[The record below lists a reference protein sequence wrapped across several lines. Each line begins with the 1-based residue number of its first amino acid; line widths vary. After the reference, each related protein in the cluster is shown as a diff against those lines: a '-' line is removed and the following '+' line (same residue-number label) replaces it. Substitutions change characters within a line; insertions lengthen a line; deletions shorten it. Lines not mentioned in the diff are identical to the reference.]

1 MTQTQIVQLG
11 SRSRW
16 LALVVLCAGM
26 LMIVL
31 DATIVN
37 VALPSIQRDLG
48 FSQASLAWVVNA
60 YLIPFGG
67 LLLLAGRVGD
77 LVGRKRIFMTGLAVF
92 TAASLLCGLAGN
104 QGMLILA
111 RLIQGAGGAM
121 TSTVILGVIVTMFPE
136 RREQARAI
144 GVFSFTA
151 AAGGSI
157 GLLAGGVITQA
168 VSWHWIFFVN
178 LPIGIVAIVLAWR
191 LIESDPG
198 IGLGQGADVPG
209 AFMVTSAL
217 MLGVYT
223 IVEARDYGWSSVH
236 TVGLGALAVVLLVA
250 FFIRQARAENPLLPL
265 SLFRSRN
272 VSGANLVQILMV
284 AGIFGMFFL
293 GALYLQRVLH
303 YNPMQIGLAFL
314 PVAVAIGAFSFRLS
328 AQLNTRFG
336 ARAMLLVGLA
346 LTMVGLALFARA
358 PVDASYVRDV
368 LPSMVLLG
376 VGGGLAFPAL
386 MTLGM
391 SGATASDSGLIS
403 GLINTTAQVGGS
415 LGLAVLATLATSR
428 TDQLLAAGQG
438 TAAALT
444 GGYQLAFGIGAGLV
458 GAGIV
463 VAATVLQPEAAAESR
478 EHGKRATSEEAA

>member
-1 MTQTQIVQLG
+1 
-11 SRSRW
+11 
-16 LALVVLCAGM
+16 
-26 LMIVL
+26 
-31 DATIVN
+31 
-37 VALPSIQRDLG
+37 
-48 FSQASLAWVVNA
+48 
-60 YLIPFGG
+60 
-67 LLLLAGRVGD
+67 
-77 LVGRKRIFMTGLAVF
+77 
-92 TAASLLCGLAGN
+92 
-104 QGMLILA
+104 
-111 RLIQGAGGAM
+111 
-121 TSTVILGVIVTMFPE
+121 
-136 RREQARAI
+136 
-144 GVFSFTA
+144 
-151 AAGGSI
+151 
-157 GLLAGGVITQA
+157 
-168 VSWHWIFFVN
+168 
-178 LPIGIVAIVLAWR
+178 
-191 LIESDPG
+191 
-198 IGLGQGADVPG
+198 
-209 AFMVTSAL
+209 

-236 TVGLGALAVVLLVA
+236 TVGLGALAVVLLMA

-458 GAGIV
+458 GAAIV
-463 VAATVLQPEAAAESR
+463 VAATVLQSEAAAESR
-478 EHGKRATSEEAA
+478 EHGERATSEEAA